1 MLLSPLQERAA
12 ILRLQAAAMPLAE
25 GVDMD
30 AIAAAC
36 VGYSGADLAALCREA
51 AMLAIGKDSAVRFI
65 ALQHAAEDCQSTQPV
80 TAQGVVAHARCSMPQ
95 PMGMD
100 PTLSVPLPSFRHSL
114 HSLH

>member
-1 MLLSPLQERAA
+1 MRQSVLSSGLQERAA

-51 AMLAIGKDSAVRFI
+51 AMLAAGEDSTVRCI
-65 ALQHAAEDCQSTQPV
+65 ALWRSMHLRPMK
-80 TAQGVVAHARCSMPQ
+80 ARSQ
-95 PMGMD
+95 
-100 PTLSVPLPSFRHSL
+100 
-114 HSLH
+114 